1 MRPLVIACGAMRA
14 IIYGG
19 LVVGVLDALDAI
31 MFFGLRSGA
40 TPLRIFQSIAS
51 GWLGRA
57 SYQGGMRTA
66 ALGVFFHFAIAFAIV
81 AVYYVASRRLPVL
94 TGHPVICGIGYGIV
108 VYAVMNL
115 VVVPL
120 SNAGTSPFVLPV
132 FLNGIAIHM
141 VGVGLPSAWFA
152 SRAQ

>member
-1 MRPLVIACGAMRA
+1 MAQCA
-14 IIYGG
+14 IVYGG

-31 MFFGLRSGA
+31 IFFGRRSGA
-40 TPLRIFQSIAS
+40 TPLSIFQSIAS

-57 SYQGGMRTA
+57 SFQGGMRTA
-66 ALGVFFHFAIAFAIV
+66 ALGVFFHFAIAFAI
-81 AVYYVASRRLPVL
+81 ATVYYVASRRLTVL
-94 TGHPVICGIGYGIV
+94 IEHPMICGIVYGIA
-108 VYAVMNL
+108 VYAFMNL

-120 SNAGTSPFVLPV
+120 SNAGKSPFVLPV